1 MPEGALP
8 ILGRRRFTKRS
19 DQVVEEIKRLIMR
32 SNLQPGDRL
41 PQERAL
47 IDLFGVSKGTVR
59 EALKGLEVEGLITV
73 TTGPQGGARVAK
85 VPLETAI
92 RLLDGYFFY
101 EPLSVDDLYA
111 LRRLVE
117 PEMAAAV
124 APLLT
129 DDDLAALEANLAF
142 CDASHGHTGA
152 DRESERALRYAELD
166 FHDILAERCPN
177 PLLRFACR
185 FLNTMIKKGFVY
197 SQMLDEP
204 GMRDRIDNVEPMA
217 ADGRVAHR
225 EIIDA
230 LRARDPDRVRTAMAD
245 HMDQAHAHLR
255 RMEATLKEGFL
266 GEGGAA

>member
-8 ILGRRRFTKRS
+8 TRRRFTKRS

-47 IDLFGVSKGTVR
+47 IDRFGVSKGTVR
-59 EALKGLEVEGLITV
+59 EALKALEVEGLITV
-73 TTGPQGGARVAK
+73 TTGPQGGARIAK

-111 LRRLVE
+111 LRRMVE
-117 PEMAAAV
+117 PEMAALV

-142 CDASHGHTGA
+142 CEHGQPGP
-152 DRESERALRYAELD
+152 ESERALRYAELD
-166 FHDILAERCPN
+166 FHDLLAERCPN

-185 FLNTMIKKGFVY
+185 FLNTMIKKGYVY
-197 SQMLDEP
+197 RTMLDEP
-204 GMRDRIDNVEPMA
+204 GARERIDNVEQMA
-217 ADGRVAHR
+217 ADGHGAHR
-225 EIIDA
+225 AIVEA
-230 LRARDPDRVRTAMAD
+230 FRARDPDRARAAMAA
-245 HMDQAHAHLR
+245 HMDQAHGHLK

-266 GEGGAA
+266 DETSRGQFT